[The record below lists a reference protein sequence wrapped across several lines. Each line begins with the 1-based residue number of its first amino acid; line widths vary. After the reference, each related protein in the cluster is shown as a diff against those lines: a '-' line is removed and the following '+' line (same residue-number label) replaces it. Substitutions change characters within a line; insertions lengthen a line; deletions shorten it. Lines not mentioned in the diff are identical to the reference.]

1 VIEVPLRCTVLDDFE
16 GAATEFA
23 DWTVLGSRVA
33 VRMLRDHIPD
43 PGQLAQVLHED
54 EIVVVMRERTAFP
67 GSLFDGLPNL
77 RLLVTT
83 GFRNASVDLAAAA
96 RHGVTVCGT
105 DSGSRPPAELTWA
118 LILGLARNLVAESI
132 AMRSGGQWP
141 NGVGV
146 DLAGATLGLLGLG
159 RIGADVA
166 TVGLAFGMQVQAWS
180 ENLTPDRAIAAGVH
194 YAPAMHELLASS
206 DFVSIHLVLGER
218 TRGLVDRAAL
228 ASMRP
233 SAFLINTARAAIVDQ
248 AALLEALQHR
258 RIAGAGLDVFDLEPL
273 PATHPFRTLP
283 NVLATPHLGYVTRNN
298 YTAYFTQV
306 IEDIEAHLAGRPIR
320 VLGDPGGTDQAPAS

>member
-23 DWTVLGSRVA
+23 DWAALGGRVA
-33 VRMLRDHIPD
+33 VRMLREHIPD
-43 PGQLAQVLHED
+43 QAQLAQLLHDD

-67 GSLFDGLPNL
+67 GSLFDRLPNL

-83 GFRNASVDLAAAA
+83 GFRNASIDLAAAA
-96 RHGVTVCGT
+96 RHRVTVCGT

-118 LILGLARNLVAESI
+118 LILALARNLVAESV
-132 AMRSGGQWP
+132 AMRSGGLWP
-141 NGVGV
+141 NQIGV

-166 TVGLAFGMQVQAWS
+166 RVGLAFGMHVQAWS
-180 ENLTPDRAIAAGVH
+180 ENLTSDRAIAHGVH
-194 YAPAMHELLASS
+194 FASGMKRLLASS
-206 DFVSIHLVLGER
+206 DFVSIHLVLGDR
-218 TRGLVDRAAL
+218 TRGLVDRAAFE
-228 ASMRP
+228 SMRP
-233 SAFLINTARAAIVDQ
+233 SAYLINTARAAIVDQ
-248 AALLEALQHR
+248 AALLEAVQHR

-298 YTAYFTQV
+298 YGAYFTQV
-306 IEDIEAHLAGRPIR
+306 IEDIEAYLAARPIR
-320 VLGDPGGTDQAPAS
+320 VLGNSE

>member
-1 VIEVPLRCTVLDDFE
+1 MPLRCTVLDDFE

-23 DWTVLGSRVA
+23 DWTVLGSRVE
-33 VRMLRDHIPD
+33 VRTLREHISD
-43 PGQLAQVLHED
+43 QAQLAQLLQSD
-54 EIVVVMRERTAFP
+54 EIVVVMRERTAVP
-67 GSLFDGLPNL
+67 GSLFDRLPNL

-83 GFRNASVDLAAAA
+83 GFRNASIDLAAAA

-132 AMRSGGQWP
+132 AVRSGGQWP
-141 NGVGV
+141 NGIGR

-166 TVGLAFGMQVQAWS
+166 RVGLAFGMHVQAWS
-180 ENLTPDRAIAAGVH
+180 ENLTPERAIAQGVH
-194 YAPAMHELLASS
+194 YARGMHELLATS
-206 DFVSIHLVLGER
+206 DYVSIHLVLGDR
-218 TRGLVDRAAL
+218 TRGLVDRTAL
-228 ASMRP
+228 EAMRP
-233 SAFLINTARAAIVDQ
+233 SAYLINTARAEIVDQ

-273 PATHPFRTLP
+273 PAAHPFRTLP

-298 YTAYFTQV
+298 YAAYFTQV
-306 IEDIEAHLAGRPIR
+306 VEDIEAYLADRPMR
-320 VLGDPGGTDQAPAS
+320 VLGDSG

>member
-1 VIEVPLRCTVLDDFE
+1 
-16 GAATEFA
+16 
-23 DWTVLGSRVA
+23 
-33 VRMLRDHIPD
+33 
-43 PGQLAQVLHED
+43 LHDD
-54 EIVVVMRERTAFP
+54 EIVVVMRERTAVP
-67 GSLFDGLPNL
+67 GSLFDRLPNL

-83 GFRNASVDLAAAA
+83 GFRNASIDLAAAA
-96 RHGVTVCGT
+96 RYGVTVCGT

-132 AMRSGGQWP
+132 AVRSGGQWP
-141 NGVGV
+141 NGIGR

-166 TVGLAFGMQVQAWS
+166 RVGLAFGMHVQAWS
-180 ENLTPDRAIAAGVH
+180 ENLTPERAIAQGVH
-194 YAPAMHELLASS
+194 PARGMQELLASS
-206 DFVSIHLVLGER
+206 DFVSIHLALGDR

-228 ASMRP
+228 EAMRP
-233 SAFLINTARAAIVDQ
+233 SAYLINTARAEIVDQ

-273 PATHPFRTLP
+273 PATHPFRSLP

-298 YTAYFTQV
+298 YAAYFTQV
-306 IEDIEAHLAGRPIR
+306 IEDIQAYLAAQPIR
-320 VLGDPGGTDQAPAS
+320 VLGDSG

>member
-1 VIEVPLRCTVLDDFE
+1 
-16 GAATEFA
+16 
-23 DWTVLGSRVA
+23 
-33 VRMLRDHIPD
+33 
-43 PGQLAQVLHED
+43 
-54 EIVVVMRERTAFP
+54 
-67 GSLFDGLPNL
+67 
-77 RLLVTT
+77 
-83 GFRNASVDLAAAA
+83 
-96 RHGVTVCGT
+96 
-105 DSGSRPPAELTWA
+105 
-118 LILGLARNLVAESI
+118 LARNLVAESI

-320 VLGDPGGTDQAPAS
+320 VLGDPG

>member
-1 VIEVPLRCTVLDDFE
+1 MPLRCTVLDDVE

-23 DWTVLGSRVA
+23 DWTVLGSRVE
-33 VRMLRDHIPD
+33 VRMLREHISD
-43 PGQLAQVLHED
+43 QAQLAQLLHSD
-54 EIVVVMRERTAFP
+54 EIVVVMRERTAVP
-67 GSLFDGLPNL
+67 GSLFDRLPNL

-83 GFRNASVDLAAAA
+83 GFRNASIDLAAAA

-132 AMRSGGQWP
+132 AVRSGGQWP
-141 NGVGV
+141 NGIGR

-166 TVGLAFGMQVQAWS
+166 RVGLAFGMHVQAWS
-180 ENLTPDRAIAAGVH
+180 ENLTPDRAIAEGVH
-194 YAPAMHELLASS
+194 YARGMHELLASS
-206 DFVSIHLVLGER
+206 DFVSIHLVLGDR

-228 ASMRP
+228 EAMRP
-233 SAFLINTARAAIVDQ
+233 SAYLINTARAEIVDQ
-248 AALLEALQHR
+248 AALLEVLQHR

-298 YTAYFTQV
+298 YAAYFTQV
-306 IEDIEAHLAGRPIR
+306 IEDIEAYLAAQPIR
-320 VLGDPGGTDQAPAS
+320 VLGDSG

>member
-1 VIEVPLRCTVLDDFE
+1 MPLRCTVLDDVE
-16 GAATEFA
+16 GAASEFA
-23 DWTVLGSRVA
+23 DWTVLGSRVV
-33 VRMLRDHIPD
+33 VRVLREHIPD
-43 PGQLAQVLHED
+43 QARLAQLLHND
-54 EIVVVMRERTAFP
+54 EIVVVMRERTAVP
-67 GSLFDGLPNL
+67 GSLFDRLPNL

-83 GFRNASVDLAAAA
+83 GFRNASIDLAAAA

-118 LILGLARNLVAESI
+118 LILGLARDLVTETI
-132 AMRSGGQWP
+132 AVRSGGQWP
-141 NGVGV
+141 NGIGR

-166 TVGLAFGMQVQAWS
+166 RVGLAFGMQVQAWS
-180 ENLTPDRAIAAGVH
+180 ENLTRDRAIAHGVH
-194 YAPAMHELLASS
+194 YARGMHELFASS
-206 DFVSIHLVLGER
+206 DFVSIHLVLGDR

-228 ASMRP
+228 EAMRP
-233 SAFLINTARAAIVDQ
+233 SAYLINTARAEIVDQ
-248 AALLEALQHR
+248 TALLDALQQR

-298 YTAYFTQV
+298 YAAYFTQV
-306 IEDIEAHLAGRPIR
+306 IEDIQAYLAAQPIR
-320 VLGDPGGTDQAPAS
+320 VLDDSG